1 MAVDYNDMKWIE
13 QAELDT
19 LVREMRA
26 KRDRDLKERI
36 ARGAKAVARFFR
48 AVGES
53 IREAYEAERIRSSSQ
68 ADSAMHRWSNRYSD

>member
-1 MAVDYNDMKWIE
+1 MDYNDMKWIE

-26 KRDRDLKERI
+26 QRNLVLQDRI
-36 ARGAKAVARFFR
+36 AQGAKAVAKFFR
-48 AVGES
+48 ILGEA

-68 ADSAMHRWSNRYSD
+68 ADSAMRRWANRY

>member
-1 MAVDYNDMKWIE
+1 MDYYDMKWIE

-26 KRDRDLKERI
+26 RRNREARARI
-36 ARGAKAVARFFR
+36 VRGAKAVAKFFR
-48 AVGES
+48 TVGES

-68 ADSAMHRWSNRYSD
+68 ADSALRRWADRY

>member
-1 MAVDYNDMKWIE
+1 MDYNDMKWIE

-26 KRDRDLKERI
+26 ERDRELRERI
-36 ARGAKAVARFFR
+36 ARGAKAVAKFFR
-48 AVGES
+48 MLAGA

-68 ADSAMHRWSNRYSD
+68 ADSAMRRWANRY